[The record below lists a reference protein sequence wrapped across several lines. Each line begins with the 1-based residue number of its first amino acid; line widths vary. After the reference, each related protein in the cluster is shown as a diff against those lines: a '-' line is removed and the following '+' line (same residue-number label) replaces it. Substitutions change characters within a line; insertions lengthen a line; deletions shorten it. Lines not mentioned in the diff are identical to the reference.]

1 MDKEARRQAM
11 FAASLDKNG
20 VSDMHVDNTQDDP
33 VSTRPLDSDS
43 TKPLEKEVFV
53 DTQAQGNPETI
64 APSGAA
70 RTSRRRE
77 MSAMTSG
84 TSMASTTVSL
94 PTPSGQMPKKKGVD
108 QDYVQHFP
116 HINDWRQVSKKK
128 ARRTTTTTPWRPSLL
143 PLIERRPQNL
153 NPLQDNGA
161 WEYFEAI
168 LDSGASVTVIPPSL
182 GKGYDI
188 LEGEASKLGITY
200 EVANGEVIPNLGEK
214 CMAIMTGEGTT
225 RGLRAQV
232 AEVSKPLQAV
242 RSLVRTGH
250 MVVFGD
256 GEDGNANYVV
266 NKLTGEVNAVRD
278 DGTNYLMGMYI
289 IPKAEMQA
297 AGFARP
303 APQP

>member
-1 MDKEARRQAM
+1 MGVLRGDPRQR
-11 FAASLDKNG
+11 SL
-20 VSDMHVDNTQDDP
+20 SDCYT
-33 VSTRPLDSDS
+33 
-43 TKPLEKEVFV
+43 
-53 DTQAQGNPETI
+53 
-64 APSGAA
+64 
-70 RTSRRRE
+70 
-77 MSAMTSG
+77 
-84 TSMASTTVSL
+84 
-94 PTPSGQMPKKKGVD
+94 
-108 QDYVQHFP
+108 
-116 HINDWRQVSKKK
+116 
-128 ARRTTTTTPWRPSLL
+128 
-143 PLIERRPQNL
+143 
-153 NPLQDNGA
+153 
-161 WEYFEAI
+161 
-168 LDSGASVTVIPPSL
+168 PPSL